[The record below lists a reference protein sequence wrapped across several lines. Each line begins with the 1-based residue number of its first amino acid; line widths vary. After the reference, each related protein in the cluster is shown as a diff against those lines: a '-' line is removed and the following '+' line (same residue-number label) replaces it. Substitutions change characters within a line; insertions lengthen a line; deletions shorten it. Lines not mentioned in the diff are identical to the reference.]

1 MAMVRCGI
9 RRTPVN
15 LQPESGWKS
24 ATRGA
29 PCGWPEINRD
39 NKMGFDRLAGALGML
54 ALSASV
60 PLFSGCVALPP
71 LENRSPSTVVTDTGT
86 TRLGQ
91 TIAPLVAAHPG
102 KTGFHPLVDGRDA
115 FAARVLMARAAERS
129 IDVQYYI
136 WHKDITG
143 TLLFEA
149 LREAADRGVR
159 VRLLLDDN
167 NTSGL
172 DGTLAALDAHPN
184 IEVRLFNPTMTRK
197 QRWVGLL
204 SDFSRLNRRMH
215 NKSFTVDNLATVVGG
230 RNVGDEYFGAAE
242 GVLFVDV
249 DVLAVGE
256 VVQEVSRDFD
266 RYWASDS
273 AYPADRVLSP
283 ADKDDLAEL
292 AAAAALTE
300 QNMAAAAYVEALL
313 ETRIV
318 QALFEGSLVLEWAN
332 AQMISDD
339 PAKGLGKAE
348 PGGLLLQKLKPVI
361 GEPASTMDLVSPYF
375 VPAVSGT
382 EWFTTLAKQ
391 GVSVRI
397 LTNAQ
402 EATDVSPVHAGYAKR
417 RKDLLK
423 AGVKL
428 YEMQRQ
434 SPASKAKERGRF
446 GSSSGSSLHA
456 KTFAVD
462 QSRAFIGSFNFDP
475 RSAELNTE
483 MGFVID
489 SPTLARGI
497 SETFDNIIPSR
508 AYEVRLTESGKLNW
522 IERDEGKEV
531 VHETEPGT
539 NVLQRGFVQ
548 FMTLLPIDWLL

>member
-1 MAMVRCGI
+1 MR
-9 RRTPVN
+9 
-15 LQPESGWKS
+15 
-24 ATRGA
+24 
-29 PCGWPEINRD
+29 
-39 NKMGFDRLAGALGML
+39 FDRLAGAFGML
-54 ALSASV
+54 ALSMSV
-60 PLFSGCVALPP
+60 TLFSGCAALPS
-71 LENRSPSTVVTDTGT
+71 LENRSPSTAVVDTTT

-91 TIAPLVAAHPG
+91 TIAPLAAAHPG

-129 IDVQYYI
+129 LDVQYYI
-136 WHKDITG
+136 WHKDTTG
-143 TLLFEA
+143 TLLFNA

-167 NTSGL
+167 NTGGL

-184 IEVRLFNPTMTRK
+184 IEVRLFNPTMTRT

-204 SDFSRLNRRMH
+204 TDFSRLNRRMH
-215 NKSFTVDNLATVVGG
+215 NKSFTVDNQATVVGG
-230 RNVGDEYFGAAE
+230 RNIGDEYFGATE

-249 DVLAVGE
+249 DVLAVGA

-273 AYPADRVLSP
+273 AYPADRVLAA
-283 ADKDDLAEL
+283 ADTDDLAEL
-292 AAAAALTE
+292 TAAAALTE
-300 QNMAAAAYVEALL
+300 QNAAAAAYVDALRD
-313 ETRIV
+313 TRIV
-318 QALFEGSLVLEWAN
+318 QALFDGSLTLEWAT

-339 PAKGLGKAE
+339 PAKGLGKAA
-348 PGGLLLQKLKPVI
+348 PGGLLLQKLKPII
-361 GEPASTMDLVSPYF
+361 GNPATSMDLVSPYF
-375 VPAVSGT
+375 VPGVSGT
-382 EWFTTLAKQ
+382 EWFTSLAKQ

-402 EATDVSPVHAGYAKR
+402 EATDVAPVHAGYVKR

-434 SPASKAKERGRF
+434 SSARKPQKPKERGRF

-483 MGFVID
+483 MGFVIE
-489 SPTLARGI
+489 SPTLAGRI
-497 SETFDNIIPSR
+497 TKTFDTIIPDE
-508 AYEVRLTESGKLNW
+508 AYEVRLTESGTLNW
-522 IERDEGKEV
+522 IERREGETV
-531 VHETEPGT
+531 LHQTEPGT
-539 NVLQRGFVQ
+539 NLLQRGFVQ
-548 FMTLLPIDWLL
+548 FMTVLPIDWLL